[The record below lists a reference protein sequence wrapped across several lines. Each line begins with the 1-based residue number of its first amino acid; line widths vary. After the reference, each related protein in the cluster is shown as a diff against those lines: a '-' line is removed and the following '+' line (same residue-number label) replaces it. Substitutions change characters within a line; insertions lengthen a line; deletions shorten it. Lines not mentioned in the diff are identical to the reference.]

1 MGENNKGY
9 IGYYELTE
17 WWLETFS
24 EHEIKYIIETFQ
36 PINGSGNSLVKGNIT
51 QTNETSIS
59 FLTNL
64 SAWFKNE
71 NDRTIG
77 FEIINKA
84 EELLSETSNL
94 LDAHYL
100 FQTKIELLY
109 KWRDDNDILNEIINV
124 CKQQIAIS
132 NEVKSQFIKENKREP
147 LPFHKGFEQLAI
159 IEEKRNNYQ
168 HAIDISTKAMKEG
181 WFGEWE
187 NRIERCNKKLS
198 KQK

>member
-1 MGENNKGY
+1 
-9 IGYYELTE
+9 
-17 WWLETFS
+17 
-24 EHEIKYIIETFQ
+24 
-36 PINGSGNSLVKGNIT
+36 
-51 QTNETSIS
+51 
-59 FLTNL
+59 
-64 SAWFKNE
+64 
-71 NDRTIG
+71 
-77 FEIINKA
+77 
-84 EELLSETSNL
+84 
-94 LDAHYL
+94 L